1 MIGRMEHLHS
11 TEAALNALRELA
23 REYDREIEVTHD
35 IGADQTSRR
44 GAAGIGVTA
53 DPDGS
58 LPHEAYVEFT
68 GSPRIS
74 VRLYPGDGSGD
85 GSGEGSGDDADALIT
100 VEHVACHDIPRDSVP
115 AFVRSVLSGLAHVK
129 GRRFPPGYY
138 FIVPLPGDETYKE
151 FIPMVTLT
159 PWLSARVR

>member
-1 MIGRMEHLHS
+1 MEHLHS
-11 TEAALNALRELA
+11 TEAALEALREIA

-58 LPHEAYVEFT
+58 LPHEAYVEFG

-74 VRLYPGDGSGD
+74 VRLYPGDE
-85 GSGEGSGDDADALIT
+85 SGEDADALIT
-100 VEHVACHDIPRDSVP
+100 VEHVACHDVPRDAVP

-129 GRRFPPGYY
+129 GRRFPPGYRLV
-138 FIVPLPGDETYKE
+138 VPLPGDETYKE

-159 PWLSARVR
+159 PWLSAQVR